1 MTLRFLLPAV
11 VAMTAGCNAIGKN
24 SCEKLAKTICDE
36 CNVDDYTEDV
46 VCGCVNEGEVDNP
59 DDYFASDED
68 AEIFCAQLKNAIS
81 PSYVTPDEE
90 SDCRQELDI
99 IQEFEGDA
107 CEYYGYETSN
117 DGGDGADGSYYYYS
131 DGSDG
136 SYYYYYE

>member
-1 MTLRFLLPAV
+1 MNLRILLPA
-11 VAMTAGCNAIGKN
+11 MLFTTSCNSIGKN

-46 VCGCVNEGEVDNP
+46 VCGCVNDGEVDNP

-68 AEIFCAQLKNAIS
+68 AEIFCAQLQNSIS
-81 PSYVTPDEE
+81 SSYVTNEEE

-99 IQEFEGDA
+99 IKQYEGDA
-107 CEYYGYETSN
+107 CEYYGYETNN
-117 DGGDGADGSYYYYS
+117 DGNGDGSDGSYYYT